1 MHVLLEEHLS
11 ETNKNQ
17 QTLYMVKK
25 NRTTQNSKTP
35 YFKLNVIACFLAISI
50 VMLLVS
56 FLAAEMI
63 YASNKVIPYYV
74 ILISCFLLLELLL
87 FVFVSPLAQIGEVLD
102 RKKANSNMDKVID
115 SDMTTEEQDDEKPE
129 TEQVQFVQ
137 YAKRAEEVRAETE
150 AERLQKKTDI
160 MNYVSYV
167 MPAILKEEDMD
178 VFCIEIKSWLDNP
191 GYNPIGRNW
200 KWREDARFKVK
211 HLDVR
216 HLIWNIA
223 IRMGMSDGYNTM
235 VCALFLKK
243 MFPDLCKDVKDTT
256 LSQCLKADPN
266 KGNITIDEPDDNS
279 YAFHYDKEEDE

>member
-1 MHVLLEEHLS
+1 
-11 ETNKNQ
+11 
-17 QTLYMVKK
+17 MVKK
-25 NRTTQNSKTP
+25 NRTNQNSKTP
-35 YFKLNVIACFLAISI
+35 YFKMNAIAFFSAISI

-87 FVFVSPLAQIGEVLD
+87 FAFVSPLAQIGEALD
-102 RKKANSNMDKVID
+102 KKKAISKMENATD
-115 SDMTTEEQDDEKPE
+115 SDTIAEEQDDDADESE
-129 TEQVQFVQ
+129 VEQIHSAQ
-137 YAKRAEEVRAETE
+137 YAKRAEEVRVETE
-150 AERLQKKTDI
+150 AERQQKKDAI
-160 MNYVSYV
+160 MNYVRYV
-167 MPAILKEEDMD
+167 MPVILKEEDMQ
-178 VFCIEIKSWLDNP
+178 VFCLEIQGWLDNS
-191 GYNPIGRNW
+191 GYKPIGRNW
-200 KWREDARFKVK
+200 KWREDAKFKVK

-223 IRMGMSDGYNTM
+223 VRMGMSDGYNTM
-235 VCALFLKK
+235 VCACFLKK

-279 YAFHYDKEEDE
+279 YAFHYGKEEGE